1 MTSTTFGELKSGDK
15 FIFKSE
21 LYEKLSG
28 NLADNLETNK
38 VVEFN
43 WDDEVLLKEEW

>member
-1 MTSTTFGELKSGDK
+1 MNGTTFGELKSGDK

-21 LYEKLSG
+21 LYQKLSG
-28 NLADNLETNK
+28 NLADNLETKK

-43 WDDEVLLKEEW
+43 WDGEVLLREEW